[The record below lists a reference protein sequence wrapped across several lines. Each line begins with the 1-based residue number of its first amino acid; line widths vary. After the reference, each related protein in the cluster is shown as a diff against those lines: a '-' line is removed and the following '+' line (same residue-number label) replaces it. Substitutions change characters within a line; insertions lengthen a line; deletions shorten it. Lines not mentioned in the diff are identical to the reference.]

1 MKTPH
6 PDDFRIE
13 RDGSRIVVTFT
24 PAGKRFAYGADGAEI
39 GSAAETQAQ
48 PQQVDYD
55 PQEVKRMAEKLA
67 AQVRRRAH

>member
-13 RDGSRIVVTFT
+13 RDGLHIVVTFT
-24 PAGKRFAYGADGAEI
+24 PAGKRFAYGSDGEEI
-39 GSAAETQAQ
+39 GSAETQAQ
-48 PQQVDYD
+48 PEQVDYH
-55 PQEVKRMAEKLA
+55 PREVKRMAAKLA

>member
-24 PAGKRFAYGADGAEI
+24 PAGKRFAYDADGEELQAGEAQ
-39 GSAAETQAQ
+39 AAPE
-48 PQQVDYD
+48 QVDYD
-55 PQEVKRMAEKLA
+55 PREVERLAAKLA
-67 AQVRRRAH
+67 DAVRRRAH

>member
-24 PAGKRFAYGADGAEI
+24 PAGKQFAYDADGGELQAGAAAQAEP
-39 GSAAETQAQ
+39 E
-48 PQQVDYD
+48 QVDYD
-55 PQEVKRMAEKLA
+55 PLDVERMAAELA
-67 AQVRRRAH
+67 GAVIRAH